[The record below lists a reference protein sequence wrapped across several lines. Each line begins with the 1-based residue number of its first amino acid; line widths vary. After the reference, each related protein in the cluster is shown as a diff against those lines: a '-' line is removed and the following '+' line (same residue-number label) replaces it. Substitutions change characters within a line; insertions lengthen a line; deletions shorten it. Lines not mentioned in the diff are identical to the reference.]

1 MDSNILYLNLFVI
14 FILSLIIA
22 ATLITKKENLK
33 ARLSFCFF
41 FLNIILVCCINLITF
56 YFGNHKLIF
65 VQITF
70 GGLAL
75 LYGPMLL
82 QYVFFSLNQKL
93 PKYWSLNYWLVFI
106 ISLSGIYYLYIPES
120 TQKQYL
126 QEMIDGLHVPTILL
140 SVLVLFHSIFY
151 FIYVRIFL
159 NKFKVDPND
168 IQMVIKEKWTSNFVN
183 YMIVCNVTIIV
194 FYLVAAVFYVEL
206 LIFADLVIV
215 PIIILAIYS
224 FIVIKSSQQHKEA
237 EFKYVL
243 SQVEN
248 QNKLLQQRLS
258 ISRDLHDNIGSQ
270 LTFIISSVDNVK
282 YAFDIED
289 NHLEN
294 RLNKISEFAK
304 GTIVELRDT
313 VWALNSNKMVFE
325 DLEARINNFIE
336 KAKVSNEHV
345 LFTFI
350 IDEKLKL
357 KELNA
362 IEGMNVYRTI
372 QEAIHN
378 AFKHAN
384 ASNITIEATESN
396 GLKKIKIT
404 DDGIG
409 FDMDQVEKG
418 SGLNNMKKRIEQI
431 GGKLEL
437 SSNKQGTTV
446 EFVV

>member
-1 MDSNILYLNLFVI
+1 M
-14 FILSLIIA
+14 
-22 ATLITKKENLK
+22 
-33 ARLSFCFF
+33 
-41 FLNIILVCCINLITF
+41 
-56 YFGNHKLIF
+56 
-65 VQITF
+65 
-70 GGLAL
+70 
-75 LYGPMLL
+75 
-82 QYVFFSLNQKL
+82 
-93 PKYWSLNYWLVFI
+93 
-106 ISLSGIYYLYIPES
+106 YIPES